1 MKDFIPLE
9 HVWHRL
15 LAVRSNS
22 RLPTAKIYQ
31 TVPWNESGI
40 ILTSTSD
47 EPGDRLSKN
56 RRLTVRNPPV
66 TGKMPTINFGAGPAK
81 MPEDVMRQAQREFV
95 FYGNTGLSVIE
106 MSHRSSHYENI
117 NQSSQDTL
125 RRILKVPDN
134 YKILF
139 LQGGGTGMFAAVAM
153 NLMGRTGTADY
164 LVTGSWSAKAAK
176 EAAKYGKVNLV
187 VPKANKY
194 TEIPPPETWN
204 LDSNASYLYYCANET
219 VHGVEFQ
226 YVPESNGVP
235 LVADMSSNFLS
246 RPFDVSK
253 FGVIFAGAQKN
264 VGPSGVTLVI
274 VREDLLG
281 NALPICPLVFDFTVM
296 AQDNSLHNTPPTFGV
311 YFTGLVFKWI
321 EEKGGVEKMAEWAK
335 AKSSLVYDTIDQS
348 NGFYSC
354 PVNPECRSRMNIPF
368 RIKTEELEQLFL
380 KEAQSKGMIQLKGHR
395 IVGGIRASLYNAV
408 TLDETNT
415 LVQFMKEFMKS
426 HQ

>member
-1 MKDFIPLE
+1 
-9 HVWHRL
+9 
-15 LAVRSNS
+15 
-22 RLPTAKIYQ
+22 
-31 TVPWNESGI
+31 
-40 ILTSTSD
+40 
-47 EPGDRLSKN
+47 
-56 RRLTVRNPPV
+56 
-66 TGKMPTINFGAGPAK
+66 MPTINFGAGPAK

-187 VPKANKY
+187 VPKTNKY

-281 NALPICPLVFDFTVM
+281 NPLPICPLVFDFTVM

-321 EEKGGVEKMAEWAK
+321 EEKGGVEKMAEWAE
-335 AKSSLVYDTIDQS
+335 AKSSSVYDTIDQS

-354 PVNPECRSRMNIPF
+354 PVNRECRSRMNIPF

-395 IVGGIRASLYNAV
+395 SVGGIRASLYNAV